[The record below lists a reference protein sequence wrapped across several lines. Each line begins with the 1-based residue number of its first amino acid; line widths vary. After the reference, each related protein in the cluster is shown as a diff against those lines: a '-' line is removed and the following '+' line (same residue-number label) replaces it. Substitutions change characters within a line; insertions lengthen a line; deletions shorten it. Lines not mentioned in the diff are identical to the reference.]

1 VRAGAGE
8 PGGAPPAPVGDDL
21 EAHLSLRGTRTGF
34 IDRWLP
40 RRPIPFVAVAL
51 AIPLAAWTLGLI
63 LAPDKG
69 RFLGSRIWL
78 AQPPWFAV
86 HLVVMRLFTTAY
98 SRHFLDG
105 VARLTAGAGEAR
117 RRMERLLGPAGVLVA
132 IALAAPLAW
141 ADLRH
146 VTGPDFLAS
155 SDAQGSVGH
164 VAPSDAVLG
173 ALWCV
178 EWVLTSY
185 VWVLLI
191 GFAALT
197 IRTIERHDFAAPLE
211 VVLHERHYRPFLLM
225 SAQGASILLGY
236 TVVTGIYVLA
246 VRGGLAEWIGLWITA
261 GLLLLTFV
269 PPWMRLKRRIA
280 QRMREEAHRLGTIVL
295 EARQRWAQV
304 DDRRAPVTTEEVG
317 ARLDVVLAILE
328 SEHLERLYRDLGRS
342 EGQSILL
349 RLLAPLATVLARLLR
364 G

>member
-1 VRAGAGE
+1 VDARAGE
-8 PGGAPPAPVGDDL
+8 PGGAPPPVEDELD
-21 EAHLSLRGTRTGF
+21 ARLSLSGTRTGF

-40 RRPIPFVAVAL
+40 RRPAPFVAVAL
-51 AIPLAAWTLGLI
+51 AIPLAAWALGLL
-63 LAPDKG
+63 LAHDRA
-69 RFLGSRIWL
+69 RFLGSRAWT

-98 SRHFLDG
+98 ARHFLDG
-105 VARLTAGAGEAR
+105 VSRLSAGAGEAR
-117 RRMERLLGPAGVLVA
+117 RRMERFLGPAGVLVA
-132 IALAAPLAW
+132 VALAAPLAW
-141 ADLRH
+141 ADLGH
-146 VTGPDFLAS
+146 VTGAEFLNGP
-155 SDAQGSVGH
+155 DAQGSPGH
-164 VAPSDAVLG
+164 VAASDAVLG

-185 VWVLLI
+185 VWVLLV
-191 GFAALT
+191 GFAVLT

-236 TVVTGIYVLA
+236 TVVTGVYVLA
-246 VRGGLAEWIGLWITA
+246 VRGGLAEWIGLWVTA
-261 GLLLLTFV
+261 GLLLFTFV

-280 QRMREEAHRLGTIVL
+280 RRMREETHRLGTVVL
-295 EARQRWAQV
+295 EARRRWLQV

-349 RLLAPLATVLARLLR
+349 RLLAPLSTVLLRLLR